1 MRTAGIIIIALAC
14 LGMLLT
20 FVSQVGALI
29 IQGARARMGVTP
41 WLYLIAAQLYHLIW
55 IVVGVGFI
63 ALDNKLDKIANRS
76 Q

>member
-29 IQGARARMGVTP
+29 IQGAQSGMGVTP
-41 WLYLIAAQLYHLIW
+41 WLYLIAAQPYHLIW

-63 ALDNKLDKIANRS
+63 ALDNKLDKIAKR

>member
-20 FVSQVGALI
+20 FVSQVSALI
-29 IQGARARMGVTP
+29 IQGARSGMGVTP
-41 WLYLIAAQLYHLIW
+41 WLYLIAAQPYHLIW
-55 IVVGVGFI
+55 IFVGLGFI
-63 ALDNKLDKIANRS
+63 ALDNKLDKIAKG

>member
-14 LGMLLT
+14 LGMLLS
-20 FVSQVGALI
+20 FVSQVSGLI
-29 IQGARARMGVTP
+29 IQGARVRMGVTP
-41 WLYLIAAQLYHLIW
+41 WLYLIAAQPYHLIW
-55 IVVGVGFI
+55 IVVGLGFI